1 MALRTVVV
9 IATCCAVN
17 AFNLPAAHF
26 RHRSALRTSSITANQ
41 YNPRSDRQTP
51 QEEAD
56 AKAAVRAA
64 LEAAEN
70 KLEGLNEVGQA
81 KSWAD
86 LGLPAKGPEEPAVPA
101 FVSYAP
107 LVVGGFSLTLFLLN
121 AVGLFGDGPDLDA
134 LVEEWSQL

>member
-1 MALRTVVV
+1 MALRTLVV

-17 AFNLPAAHF
+17 AFNLPAAHCH
-26 RHRSALRTSSITANQ
+26 HRSALRTSSITANQ

>member
-1 MALRTVVV
+1 
-9 IATCCAVN
+9 
-17 AFNLPAAHF
+17 
-26 RHRSALRTSSITANQ
+26 
-41 YNPRSDRQTP
+41 
-51 QEEAD
+51 
-56 AKAAVRAA
+56 
-64 LEAAEN
+64 
-70 KLEGLNEVGQA
+70 VGQA